1 MRDLSGYLTLI
12 LFVLVIPLGLCF
24 AVERCR
30 EWFAGARLP
39 LWPIG
44 VTLFSW
50 LWVNGLI
57 LIPYYLGLT
66 QIRGPEAAFAL
77 LFGWLYLWIAMLP
90 VITIYLICRLIRNI
104 WRQ

>member
-1 MRDLSGYLTLI
+1 MLA
-12 LFVLVIPLGLCF
+12 IPLGLCF
-24 AVERCR
+24 AVERR
-30 EWFAGARLP
+30 RKWFAGARLP
-39 LWPIG
+39 LWVIG

-50 LWVNGLI
+50 LYTNAAVW
-57 LIPYYLGLT
+57 IPCYLGLS
-66 QIRGPEAAFAL
+66 QIHEPEAIIVS